1 MSRTTQRE
9 LKGLL
14 REARQAL
21 GVSSNR
27 KVWPRLTP
35 LTKALSQRL
44 GRDACAVMISPYRD
58 NCWMIYWIDGN
69 CRENTIR
76 INPSDLALPTES
88 FVTKYISPPVDR
100 GCISKS

>member
-1 MSRTTQRE
+1 
-9 LKGLL
+9 
-14 REARQAL
+14 
-21 GVSSNR
+21 
-27 KVWPRLTP
+27 
-35 LTKALSQRL
+35 
-44 GRDACAVMISPYRD
+44 MISPYRD